1 MAFTF
6 PIFYMFFLLILPLGI
21 EFPVKNYQAVY
32 FNYLRFQEKKQLF
45 LFALHNNGAE
55 SIVTLRFHGLNTQV
69 LVTAKQFR
77 TLSLYAR

>member
-32 FNYLRFQEKKQLF
+32 INYLRFQEKKQ
-45 LFALHNNGAE
+45 
-55 SIVTLRFHGLNTQV
+55 
-69 LVTAKQFR
+69 
-77 TLSLYAR
+77 